1 MNTPDY
7 QALNEIYNSAI
18 TPANWTVGL
27 DLAVEHVGSLSAA
40 LVGFDAT
47 STSAYSFQ
55 VMSAHVRNKVTPQDM
70 EYWQSELS
78 TYDEPSYR
86 HSLTLPVRT
95 VYSDAELTNDISEL
109 ESRPD
114 YVFLRERFGIGHR
127 RLGARLIDNNR
138 YMTVV
143 SFQFPVDTESV
154 SGYKTQIEQIIPHM
168 AKSLELGII
177 YERLHSRYQAVLSA
191 IDRVGVGMCIVDS
204 QCNALVSN
212 AEAERIFDSGKGVYK
227 SSIGTISCN
236 NNTSA
241 GELYTGIKAALLQQE
256 STDSLRA
263 ETVIV
268 VREESTDDPVVID
281 VSPLSDHLQEID
293 PNASMALVRLVDIDS
308 RKFCST
314 VAFAKAYALSKS
326 EEQVCTLLLDGL
338 TNQEIAD
345 SRGTSIE
352 TIKSQVKAILS
363 KSNTESRLLLIR
375 KILQTDPPVFDSDQ

>member
-1 MNTPDY
+1 MKNPEF

-27 DLAVEHVGSLSAA
+27 DLAVEHVGSLGAA

-55 VMSAHVRNKVTPQDM
+55 VLSEHYRSRFTPQDM
-70 EYWQSELS
+70 AYWQSELS
-78 TYDEPSYR
+78 VYDEPSYR

-95 VYSDAELTNDISEL
+95 VYSDADLVDDVAAL

-114 YVFLRERFGIGHR
+114 YVFLRERFGIGSR

-143 SFQFPVDTESV
+143 SFQFPVEAENV
-154 SGYKTQIEQIIPHM
+154 SGYKPEIEKIIPHM

-204 QCNALVSN
+204 QCNVLVSN

-227 SSIGTISCN
+227 SSIGTITCN
-236 NNTSA
+236 NNSSA
-241 GELYTGIKAALLQQE
+241 GELHDGIKTALLQPE
-256 STDSLRA
+256 SSDSLKA
-263 ETVIV
+263 ETVVV
-268 VREESTDDPVVID
+268 VREDSSDDPVVID

-308 RKFCST
+308 SKFCST
-314 VAFAKAYALSKS
+314 VAFTKAYGLTKS

-338 TNQEIAD
+338 TNQEISE
-345 SRGTSIE
+345 SRGTSVE
-352 TIKSQVKAILS
+352 TTKSHVKSILS
-363 KSNTESRLLLIR
+363 KSNTNSRLLLIR
-375 KILQTDPPVFDSDQ
+375 KILQTDPPVFDSNQ